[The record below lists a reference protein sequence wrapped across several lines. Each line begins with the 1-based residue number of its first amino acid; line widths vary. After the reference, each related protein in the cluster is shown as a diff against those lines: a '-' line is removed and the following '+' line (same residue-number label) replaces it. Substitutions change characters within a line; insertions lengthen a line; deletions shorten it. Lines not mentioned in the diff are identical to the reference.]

1 MCECVHVCPCVSKLS
16 VCLRS
21 QQPTTNPPSLPWPD
35 EISFKEGDKIEVY
48 DEIDDGWWSGAV
60 VGSGT
65 GPGIFPRN
73 YVDAP

>member
-1 MCECVHVCPCVSKLS
+1 MCECVSKLP
-16 VCLRS
+16 VFAA
-21 QQPTTNPPSLPWPD
+21 TNYEPPFPALPWPD